1 MLSAIEISKHFG
13 ERTLLDKIQFTLK
26 PKERV
31 ALVGRNGCGKTT
43 LLKIMAGLEGCDS
56 GKVVLVPGYRLGY
69 LGQEGQLESDIT
81 LYQELSKVFDE
92 LRMLETR
99 LRELESKMSAHLAT
113 DQDLADYS
121 RLQEQVLNA
130 EPHLQDARIR
140 TVAFGLGFSVTDLD
154 KLCGQFS
161 GGWQMRGALAKLLLS
176 QPDVLLLDEPTNHL
190 DIEGVEWLEQ
200 FLLDFAG
207 AVLIISHD
215 RAFLDKVA
223 NRTVELSEGELE
235 DFAGN
240 YSYYLEE
247 SARRFDL
254 QLNAYK
260 NQQKKLA
267 QDRRFIERFRS
278 KATLATRVKSREKM
292 LEKIDM
298 LDLPKPEQRTIRISF
313 EQGHDSGRA
322 SLTAKNLTKSY
333 NQQPVLKGISIALER
348 GEKVA
353 IVGKNGCGKSTL
365 LRILCQEETP
375 DAGKVQA
382 GYRLIPAYFAQHQA
396 EALDGSH
403 TPLEELSSVAQRG
416 TTETQLRS
424 LLGSLL
430 FQGDDVYKKVQVL
443 SGGERS
449 RVALA
454 KCMVKPSNLLFL
466 DEPTNHLDI
475 NSRDVL
481 LSALEDYA
489 GSILMVTH
497 DRYLMDQIA
506 TSIWE
511 ISDGVMR
518 VFKGNYSEYR
528 RDREKL
534 LAAASAVTAKSAPTT
549 KPKTGSPTPNGSG
562 PKPVATAPKKANYWK
577 LDALEKKIFQLE
589 EEMGKISAELAI
601 PENQS
606 DYVKLQKLQND
617 FESKQTQCN
626 ELTELW
632 EQMVS

>member
-92 LRMLETR
+92 LRLLETR
-99 LRELESKMSAHLAT
+99 LRDLESKMSAHLAT
-113 DQDLADYS
+113 EQDLADYS

-140 TVAFGLGFSVTDLD
+140 TIAFGLGFSVTDLD

-247 SARRFDL
+247 SARRFEL
-254 QLNAYK
+254 QLGAYK

-322 SLTAKNLTKSY
+322 SLTAKGLTKSY
-333 NQQPVLKGISIALER
+333 NGQSVLNGIAIALER

-396 EALDGSH
+396 EALEGSH

-481 LSALEDYA
+481 LSALEEYA

-518 VFKGNYSEYR
+518 VFKGNYTEYR

-534 LAAASAVTAKSAPTT
+534 LVTTAVSAKAAQAPKPKSALLLPTAQRPKPSLRRPPRKPTT
-549 KPKTGSPTPNGSG
+549 GS
-562 PKPVATAPKKANYWK
+562 
-577 LDALEKKIFQLE
+577 
-589 EEMGKISAELAI
+589 
-601 PENQS
+601 
-606 DYVKLQKLQND
+606 
-617 FESKQTQCN
+617 
-626 ELTELW
+626 
-632 EQMVS
+632 

>member
-13 ERTLLDKIQFTLK
+13 ERTLLDKVQFTLK

-43 LLKIMAGLEGCDS
+43 LLKIMAGLEGSDS

-69 LGQEGQLESDIT
+69 LGQEGQLEAEIP
-81 LYQELSKVFDE
+81 LYQELGKVFDE
-92 LRMLETR
+92 LRALEVR
-99 LRELESKMSAHLAT
+99 LRELESKMSLHLAT
-113 DQDLADYS
+113 DQDLSDYS

-140 TVAFGLGFSVTDLD
+140 SIAFGLGFSVTDLE

-223 NRTVELSEGELE
+223 NRTVELSDGELE
-235 DFAGN
+235 DFSGN

-260 NQQKKLA
+260 NQQKKLV

-298 LDLPKPEQRTIRISF
+298 LDLPKPEQRAIRISF

-322 SLTAKNLTKSY
+322 SLTAKGLTKSY
-333 NQQPVLKGISIALER
+333 NDQPVLTGISIALER

-365 LRILCQEETP
+365 LRILCQEEAP

-396 EALDGSH
+396 EALAVAH

-430 FQGDDVYKKVQVL
+430 FQGDDVYKKIQVL

-481 LSALEDYA
+481 LSALEEYA

-511 ISDGVMR
+511 ISDGQLR
-518 VFKGNYSEYR
+518 VFKGNYTEYR
-528 RDREKL
+528 RDRDK
-534 LAAASAVTAKSAPTT
+534 LAAATVVSSKPASQSKT
-549 KPKTGSPTPNGSG
+549 KPVSPITSNGMG
-562 PKPVATAPKKANYWK
+562 VKVVAPAPKKANYWK
-577 LDALEKKIFQLE
+577 LEALEKKIFQLE
-589 EEMGKISAELAI
+589 EEMGKLSSELSL

-606 DYVKLQKLQND
+606 DYTMLQKLQDD
-617 FESKQTQCN
+617 FEAKQTQCN